1 MTHSKQ
7 YIKINTLKAK
17 TIKLV
22 GNYKL
27 KLNVNSRINKLV
39 TANFKSKLVSD
50 LVTGVW
56 PYAILVEVFFS
67 TRNEKLTEFVNELR
81 NEGISYF
88 FLTQSELQLL
98 TSVKQQPSF

>member
-67 TRNEKLTEFVNELR
+67 TRNEKL
-81 NEGISYF
+81 ISYF